1 MKNENEKKS
10 KKTII
15 IIEDQKYQDVINI
28 LNKVLINNF
37 FAFVE
42 QAKKEFKSNQKV
54 D

>member
-1 MKNENEKKS
+1 MNEKV
-10 KKTII
+10 KKLIFSLYLKMI
-15 IIEDQKYQDVINI
+15 KLLSD
-28 LNKVLINNF
+28 KVLINNF